1 MWFHLIDK
9 KYCKVR
15 DYGHYKGK
23 YWGTTHSVC
32 NVGLNPIQ
40 DGFFFGLLMGGGQ
53 KGPPP

>member
-32 NVGLNPIQ
+32 NIGLNTIQ
-40 DGFFFGLLMGGGQ
+40 DGVFFGLLMGGGQ